1 MPVTPVNGAEPQAVR
16 LSVPNPQASATPGT
30 AGRTRNRA
38 VLVLASLL
46 LAVAGLAFW
55 RLRASAHHA
64 SAAAVRMRSIA
75 VLPLENLSGD
85 QSQEYF
91 VDGMTEQLITDL
103 AQVGSLRVISRT
115 SAMRY
120 KGTKKRLPE
129 IAQELNVD
137 AVVEGSVMRSGQR
150 VRITAQLVQAST
162 DHHLWAATYDRELGD
177 VLRMQGEVAQAIA
190 EHVRAQLTPR
200 QQARFR
206 SARPVNPEAYEPYL
220 RGRYYLSNQFTMV
233 QPLRMAESY
242 FEESVQK
249 DPNFALAYSG
259 LADAYVYLAL
269 FGDGNPSPDQ
279 AYRLAKDALGKA
291 LSLDDSIGEAHD
303 TLGVLSWRFE
313 WDLKNAGRE
322 FDDSIAL
329 APSYSCAHEDRTL
342 YLSFLGR
349 RDEALA
355 EIAKIGELDP
365 GPGSLGVTSA
375 AYYQLRDYQQLID
388 ASRKAVTS
396 YPNEWTNHLSLAIGY
411 EATGQRADAMS
422 EYEKAVQ
429 LSGGNPD
436 AIAFLAHAY
445 AQVGRTAEAE
455 KILADLTQKAKTS
468 YVSPYLIATIYGGLH
483 KNDQAFD
490 YLEKAY
496 RERDLDM
503 SWHIKADVRLDSLR
517 SDRRFKDLLSRVTP
531 TA

>member
-1 MPVTPVNGAEPQAVR
+1 
-16 LSVPNPQASATPGT
+16 
-30 AGRTRNRA
+30 
-38 VLVLASLL
+38 
-46 LAVAGLAFW
+46 
-55 RLRASAHHA
+55 
-64 SAAAVRMRSIA
+64 
-75 VLPLENLSGD
+75 
-85 QSQEYF
+85 
-91 VDGMTEQLITDL
+91 
-103 AQVGSLRVISRT
+103 
-115 SAMRY
+115 
-120 KGTKKRLPE
+120 
-129 IAQELNVD
+129 
-137 AVVEGSVMRSGQR
+137 
-150 VRITAQLVQAST
+150 
-162 DHHLWAATYDRELGD
+162 
-177 VLRMQGEVAQAIA
+177 
-190 EHVRAQLTPR
+190 
-200 QQARFR
+200 
-206 SARPVNPEAYEPYL
+206 
-220 RGRYYLSNQFTMV
+220 
-233 QPLRMAESY
+233 MAESY

-396 YPNEWTNHLSLAIGY
+396 YPNESRH
-411 EATGQRADAMS
+411 
-422 EYEKAVQ
+422 
-429 LSGGNPD
+429 
-436 AIAFLAHAY
+436 
-445 AQVGRTAEAE
+445 
-455 KILADLTQKAKTS
+455 
-468 YVSPYLIATIYGGLH
+468 
-483 KNDQAFD
+483 
-490 YLEKAY
+490 
-496 RERDLDM
+496 
-503 SWHIKADVRLDSLR
+503 RL
-517 SDRRFKDLLSRVTP
+517 
-531 TA
+531 